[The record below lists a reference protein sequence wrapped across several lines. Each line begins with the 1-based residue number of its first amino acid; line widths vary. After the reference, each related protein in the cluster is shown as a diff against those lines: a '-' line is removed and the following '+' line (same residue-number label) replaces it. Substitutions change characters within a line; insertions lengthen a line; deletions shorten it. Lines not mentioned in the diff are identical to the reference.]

1 MAATQTNPK
10 TGRDIKSTKEA
21 DGKLTTAG
29 RLALPKKSFALPAS
43 ATEKG
48 KASGA
53 RGSYPI
59 MDKAHARNALARVSQ
74 HGTPA
79 EKATVRAKVKA
90 KYPDIDVGG
99 KNGKN
104 GEKGK

>member
-1 MAATQTNPK
+1 MASKTNPQ
-10 TGRDIKSTKEA
+10 TGREIGTAKEKE
-21 DGKLTTAG
+21 GKLTTSG
-29 RLALPKKSFALPAS
+29 RLALPKTSFALPAS

-53 RGSYPI
+53 KGSYPI
-59 MDKAHARNALARVSQ
+59 EDKAHARNALARVAQ

-79 EKATVRAKVKA
+79 QQATVRRKVKA

-99 KNGKN
+99 KGK
-104 GEKGK
+104 KGK